1 MTSDI
6 ATGIENIKN
15 EMDRELVILGHHYQS
30 DRIIR
35 HTDIQGDSL
44 ELARKIGG
52 LSAKNIVFC
61 GVHFMAETAAVLA
74 EPEQSVFLP
83 EQSATCVMADMA
95 PASVAEKILTR
106 LNREGRKIVP
116 VAYVNSSLAIK
127 NMCGKFGGS
136 VCTSANA
143 KTMLAWAL
151 DRGDGVLFLPDK
163 HLGRNV
169 ADDLGVCAEDRE
181 ILDIRSGGKYID
193 YAKAGQKKMFF
204 WPGLCA
210 VHHRLKPEHLKKVR
224 QNDPGAKIIVHPE
237 CMPEVV
243 ALADAKGSTSMIMD
257 FVRQAAPGSTIYV
270 GTEENMVRRLAA
282 DYAPE
287 KTVKPIYPTF
297 CSNMAKITPE
307 KLLYTLNY
315 LNPENR
321 IIVEENA
328 AAQAKKALQIMLE
341 VCS

>member
-1 MTSDI
+1 MTPDI
-6 ATGIENIKN
+6 ATKIENIKK
-15 EMDRELVILGHHYQS
+15 EMGRELVILGHHYQS

-44 ELARKIGG
+44 ELARKIKE

-83 EQSATCVMADMA
+83 EQTATCVMADMA
-95 PASVAEKILTR
+95 PAYLVEKILTR
-106 LNREGRKIVP
+106 LNQEGKKITP
-116 VAYVNSSLAIK
+116 VAYVNSSLEIK
-127 NMCGKFGGS
+127 KLCGEFGGS

-143 KTMLAWAL
+143 KTMLSWAL
-151 DRGDGVLFLPDK
+151 DQGDGVLFMPDK
-163 HLGRNV
+163 HLGRNT
-169 ADDLGVCAEDRE
+169 ADDLGIEPGNRK
-181 ILDIRSGGKYID
+181 ILDIRHGGRYID
-193 YAKAGQKKMFF
+193 YAEASRKKMLF

-210 VHHRLKPEHLKKVR
+210 VHHRLKPEHLKIIR
-224 QNDPGAKIIVHPE
+224 QNDPKAKIIVHPE

-270 GTEENMVRRLAA
+270 GTEENMVQRLAA
-282 DYAPE
+282 KYGPE
-287 KTVKPIYPTF
+287 KTIKPIYPTF

-307 KLLYTLNY
+307 KLLYTLND

-321 IIVEENA
+321 IMVDENA
-328 AAQAKKALQIMLE
+328 ADQAKKALQIMLE